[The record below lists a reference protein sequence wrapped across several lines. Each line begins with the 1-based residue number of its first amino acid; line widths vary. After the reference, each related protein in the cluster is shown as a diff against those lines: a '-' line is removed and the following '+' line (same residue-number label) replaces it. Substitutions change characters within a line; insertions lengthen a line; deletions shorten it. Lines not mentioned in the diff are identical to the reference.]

1 MFLRRTQ
8 VKAGDP
14 AHGRIEAGTPCCR
27 YLAWFTDDR
36 LLKMVRIL
44 GSWTCYG
51 KVFRGIMFQFS
62 VAKKRKTVARSGS
75 ALASVRGH
83 SLPTVS

>member
-1 MFLRRTQ
+1 MSPRRTQ

-14 AHGRIEAGTPCCR
+14 EHGRTEAGTPCCG
-27 YLAWFTDDR
+27 YLAWFAEDR
-36 LLKMVRIL
+36 LLKMGRIL

-62 VAKKRKTVARSGS
+62 IANKTKTVARSGS

>member
-1 MFLRRTQ
+1 MSLRRTQ
-8 VKAGDP
+8 VKAVDP
-14 AHGRIEAGTPCCR
+14 EHGKIEAGTPCSG

-36 LLKMVRIL
+36 LLKMGRIL

-62 VAKKRKTVARSGS
+62 VAKKRKTAARSGS